1 MFNSLRSVS
10 GSSTSGM
17 AASASSSGT
26 NTTATQSASAGLGVQ
41 HPLLAAGGGLSR
53 RESTES
59 RSGHR
64 VQPDVNGDVPMPST
78 APVTLPYKPRQRHS
92 HSASGSGLLASG
104 PVSST
109 TTTGTLPL
117 GSPGS
122 TNGLS
127 TPPIINEQQPG
138 QGAAM
143 TGLTASHHTYVT
155 AAPFQAGGSHS
166 GGVGS
171 GMARASVTS
180 RLQLQR
186 LKAAAQKA
194 GLVGDGKADGGASLG
209 MKMLEVAVERAQS
222 GRKMRREWAVVVG
235 CLGKATLLLPS
246 SPASSLPLT
255 PQTFKDHI
263 VFATST
269 GDVLAT
275 MSGLVGYLDGDTVR
289 FVSCVP
295 SDHPLLEALRDP
307 ATRGATLHALQPL
320 VLQETS
326 TSIPQSAPVKQLRSP
341 LLSGPSATST
351 PPALYPTYTITHRT
365 LLPFPAPVL
374 PQDPPSPALTAN
386 GGETNST
393 RSRSGSSASLA
404 SIGAGIQ
411 SVVSGISGDGRPPGE
426 GKPAAGRLFAGLFG
440 AAARER
446 ERERERK
453 ENEKAEEQARELP
466 ELPLEKSSDSDDSR
480 LVDFGLRPEIKVED
494 ESQETPTASR
504 PASLHETS
512 TADGFQI
519 PAWTIDKVVKY
530 SEVNKAIAKATTRRI
545 KHQLDGLPDKA
556 IDKVVTFV
564 SSVHP
569 CYVADGTATLVSPA
583 ISNLVTG
590 PSVPEYVLNFRSAD
604 ETCTTFQHFMGNIY
618 DDLYAHYLAQ
628 ALTPPSPSVPASSGL
643 AGLRRRGSKGKS
655 IPSVAVDVDATGEE
669 KKEREK
675 KEKLKLHAAEETA
688 ENQAVVGAD
697 RVEAAVCE
705 LFYIRIAA
713 LNMLDLS
720 LEHLGVVV
728 KETVAEPGKEAALAE
743 RNLRVER
750 GLDRMVDR
758 VGRLLQ
764 GLNDTANC
772 TPKTK
777 SDILVQAHKIII
789 GGLANMPKIRL
800 RPDGEDF
807 ESPDSSSSPST
818 EDRDL
823 PNRPSPN
830 RPADALKTSE
840 DLQETEIDTFEA
852 AATPIPERPI
862 VPPSAKMLPELVL
875 PDAAQQMSLHEAMSN
890 DMTPT
895 GENPD
900 GDFDQTGD
908 DAQHVGSASSGAD
921 LLLPLIIY
929 AIVKSNPAR
938 LVSHLLFIQRY
949 RTSICATGEA
959 NYATVNITAAVEFL
973 ENVDLADLGLSSTEK
988 VMRYVIVVRVWVDT
1002 DPDTASIASAS
1013 SKLKGRVQ
1021 QVGELAGTAAGSARA
1036 VVDSSWSALR
1046 GLVTPNLGLKP
1057 VTSRGSDGSAEGVSA
1072 PDRPRLVSRR
1082 SSGFSFANVT
1092 ASVASIAN
1100 AAQHRERPRSH
1111 TWSAGREMTEVNSR
1125 PASIREVDEDS
1136 DHGDRADSDIDADYE
1151 DHQGASSTS
1160 VNDIAALLHR
1170 KPSDVRSITSVTSML
1185 SGTSTD
1191 EPRNERLSISDRFAN
1206 LSGLGKSP
1214 TTPTEQSNMAQG
1226 ILGTST
1232 PRNPLGRRTTWST
1245 PLELDAAT
1253 TPRSRESPLESPL
1266 LPSAPVDDDAG
1277 PPMERFMTCDLSDLR
1292 LSEVGE
1298 LVRDYRRLARLLAR
1312 QAGSV

>member
-10 GSSTSGM
+10 GSSTSGTS
-17 AASASSSGT
+17 ASASSSGT
-26 NTTATQSASAGLGVQ
+26 NTTATPSASSGLGVQ

-59 RSGHR
+59 RGGHR
-64 VQPDVNGDVPMPST
+64 VASDTSGGGVSGDVPMPS
-78 APVTLPYKPRQRHS
+78 AAVPVTLPYKPRQRHS
-92 HSASGSGLLASG
+92 HSASGSGMLTSTSAS
-104 PVSST
+104 T
-109 TTTGTLPL
+109 ATTGVAPL
-117 GSPGS
+117 GSPGIS
-122 TNGLS
+122 NGLA
-127 TPPIINEQQPG
+127 TPPTTNEQQPG
-138 QGAAM
+138 QGTAM

-155 AAPFQAGGSHS
+155 ATPFQAGGSHS
-166 GGVGS
+166 GAGGGTGS
-171 GMARASVTS
+171 ARASVTS

-194 GLVGDGKADGGASLG
+194 GLVGDGKAEGSASLG

-222 GRKMRREWAVVVG
+222 GRKMGREWAVVVG

-246 SPASSLPLT
+246 SPASTLPLT

-263 VFATST
+263 VFATPT

-275 MSGLVGYLDGDTVR
+275 MSGLIGYLDD
-289 FVSCVP
+289 
-295 SDHPLLEALRDP
+295 A
-307 ATRGATLHALQPL
+307 ALHALQPL
-320 VLQETS
+320 IIQDPS
-326 TSIPQSAPVKQLRSP
+326 ISIPQTPFVKQLRSP
-341 LLSGPSATST
+341 LLSGPSVAPSAPT
-351 PPALYPTYTITHRT
+351 LCPTYTITHRT
-365 LLPFPAPVL
+365 SLPFPAPMLVH
-374 PQDPPSPALTAN
+374 DPPSPALTAN
-386 GGETNST
+386 GGETANT
-393 RSRSGSSASLA
+393 RSRSGSGASLA

-411 SVVSGISGDGRPPGE
+411 SVVSGISGDGKPSGE

-446 ERERERK
+446 EREKERREA
-453 ENEKAEEQARELP
+453 EKAEEEARQLPATKLP
-466 ELPLEKSSDSDDSR
+466 EIPVEKSSVLDVSKPIESGFKSD
-480 LVDFGLRPEIKVED
+480 LRIDED
-494 ESQETPTASR
+494 TQETPTVSR
-504 PASLHETS
+504 TASLHEFNT
-512 TADGFQI
+512 TDGFQI

-530 SEVNKAIAKATTRRI
+530 SEVNKALAKAITRRI

-556 IDKVVTFV
+556 IEKVVTFV
-564 SSVHP
+564 SSAHP
-569 CYVADGTATLVSPA
+569 CYTADGTAALVSPA
-583 ISNLVTG
+583 VSSRVAS
-590 PSVPEYVLNFRSAD
+590 PSVPEHVLNFRSAD
-604 ETCTTFQHFMGNIY
+604 ETCTTLQHFMGNIY

-628 ALTPPSPSVPASSGL
+628 VLTPPSPSVPASSGL
-643 AGLRRRGSKGKS
+643 AGLRRRGSRGKS
-655 IPSVAVDVDATGEE
+655 TPSVVTDADATEEE
-669 KKEREK
+669 KQEKEK
-675 KEKLKLHAAEETA
+675 KEKVRLHAAEETA
-688 ENQAVVGAD
+688 ESQAIAGTD

-705 LFYIRIAA
+705 LFYISKHDVALSSRIAA

-728 KETVAEPGKEAALAE
+728 KETVAESGKEAALAE

-750 GLDRMVDR
+750 GLDGMVER
-758 VGRLLQ
+758 VGSLLQ
-764 GLNDTANC
+764 GLNDSGSC
-772 TPKTK
+772 TPKAK
-777 SDILVQAHKIII
+777 SDKLVQAHKVIIS
-789 GGLANMPKIRL
+789 GLANMPKIRL

-807 ESPDSSSSPST
+807 ELPDPILSPAV
-818 EDRDL
+818 EAQDL
-823 PNRPSPN
+823 PDQPSPN
-830 RPADALKTSE
+830 GPRVALKPLDDLLAVESSE
-840 DLQETEIDTFEA
+840 ALT
-852 AATPIPERPI
+852 TPVPDRPT
-862 VPPSAKMLPELVL
+862 VPASAKMLPELVL
-875 PDAAQQMSLHEAMSN
+875 PDAVQQMSLHEAMSN

-900 GDFDQTGD
+900 GDFDGTAD

-959 NYATVNITAAVEFL
+959 NYVAVNITAAVEFL

-988 VMRYVIVVRVWVDT
+988 VMSVADLSPIGLTFYRDT

-1057 VTSRGSDGSAEGVSA
+1057 VTSRGSDGSGEGV
-1072 PDRPRLVSRR
+1072 PPTDRPRLASRR

-1136 DHGDRADSDIDADYE
+1136 DHGEHAGSDIDADYE

-1191 EPRNERLSISDRFAN
+1191 ELRNERLSISDRFAN

-1253 TPRSRESPLESPL
+1253 TPRSRESPLDSPL
-1266 LPSAPVDDDAG
+1266 LPSAPVDDPDAG
-1277 PPMERFMTCDLSDLR
+1277 PPMERFMTCELSDLR

-1312 QAGSV
+1312 QAGSG